1 MRNSR
6 SAMSTNINC
15 PEENPSRVGHAV
27 PNTLRAHRGVVK
39 VRATTNGTTRTN

>member
-6 SAMSTNINC
+6 SAMSTNINSR
-15 PEENPSRVGHAV
+15 EENSRVGHAV

-39 VRATTNGTTRTN
+39 VRATTNETTRTN